1 MPNSLILSTDHEN
14 SDPRSFCFAVK
25 STKMGRITL
34 VHMTDEAALKV
45 AHRIMALA
53 SCGGNAR
60 EVFEGE

>member
-1 MPNSLILSTDHEN
+1 
-14 SDPRSFCFAVK
+14 
-25 STKMGRITL
+25 MGRIAF